1 MLRKTKMFPTLWKQC
16 GNLSKQDLTPGRTP
30 HPHHKM
36 RWQGCPEHWCLL
48 ENFLLY
54 PKGKEGQLQI
64 FFTFLIHWHSL
75 GLTGIGLKH
84 LISNNMLEISVL
96 FVLLTSASYLLLWG
110 WLHKEGRTKAGHLW
124 SLGRE
129 PAKNCPP
136 SNEKLFFQTSAWLEL
151 ENLNFELWFDTWN
164 SFHSTIKDKAFRVNI
179 AGLSNLW
186 TN

>member
-16 GNLSKQDLTPGRTP
+16 GNLSKQDLTPGGPPTP
-30 HPHHKM
+30 HPPHKM

-84 LISNNMLEISVL
+84 LISNNMLEISLCYLSCSPQPHTFSSEGGSTKRGRQKRVTSG
-96 FVLLTSASYLLLWG
+96 VWEGSLLKTALLPM
-110 WLHKEGRTKAGHLW
+110 R
-124 SLGRE
+124 
-129 PAKNCPP
+129 NC
-136 SNEKLFFQTSAWLEL
+136 FFRPLC
-151 ENLNFELWFDTWN
+151 D
-164 SFHSTIKDKAFRVNI
+164 
-179 AGLSNLW
+179 
-186 TN
+186 